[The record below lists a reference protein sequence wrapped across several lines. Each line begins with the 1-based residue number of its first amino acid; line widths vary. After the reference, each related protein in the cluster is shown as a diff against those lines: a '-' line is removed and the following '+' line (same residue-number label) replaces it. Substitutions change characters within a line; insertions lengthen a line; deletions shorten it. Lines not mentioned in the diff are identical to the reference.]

1 MQQFKLSIQNEKAG
15 IYKKLASFIILLSVA
30 VFAILIYY
38 TNQSGTR
45 TGSIT
50 ALIIIAGYFILSKVL
65 PAGKKPG
72 FEFESS
78 ALFIIGF
85 TWLLMMYWWQAAIF
99 FVLLFLYKISQRPLI
114 VSVSSTA
121 VIYPSFP
128 KKEITWNEL
137 NNVILKDDLLTIDFK
152 NNKIIQQ
159 LILNKEP
166 AVDEQEFNDFCK
178 TQLRQDKALI

>member
-50 ALIIIAGYFILSKVL
+50 AIIIIAVYFILNKIL

-85 TWLLMMYWWQAAIF
+85 TWLLMMYWWPTAIF
-99 FVLLFLYKISQRPLI
+99 FC
-114 VSVSSTA
+114 SV
-121 VIYPSFP
+121 VFI
-128 KKEITWNEL
+128 
-137 NNVILKDDLLTIDFK
+137 
-152 NNKIIQQ
+152 
-159 LILNKEP
+159 
-166 AVDEQEFNDFCK
+166 
-178 TQLRQDKALI
+178 